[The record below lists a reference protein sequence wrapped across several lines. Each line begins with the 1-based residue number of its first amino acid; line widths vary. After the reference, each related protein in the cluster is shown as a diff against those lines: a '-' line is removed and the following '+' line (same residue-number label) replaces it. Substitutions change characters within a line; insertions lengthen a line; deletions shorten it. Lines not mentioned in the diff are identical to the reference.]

1 MSWPASGQLYY
12 HARWVPGHSGHMP
25 AGLVRLVALP
35 AGCMSSGGTAVQL
48 VQQYSRYS
56 STAGT
61 AYTRAQP
68 MRAGCTRCIYSR
80 YSRNIDVLDVYTAS
94 TAKIVDV
101 LDVYTA
107 GTAEIQQGTAQ
118 YSPHA

>member
-1 MSWPASGQLYY
+1 M
-12 HARWVPGHSGHMP
+12 
-25 AGLVRLVALP
+25 
-35 AGCMSSGGTAVQL
+35 
-48 VQQYSRYS
+48 YSRYS
-56 STAGT
+56 K
-61 AYTRAQP
+61 
-68 MRAGCTRCIYSR
+68 
-80 YSRNIDVLDVYTAS
+80 NIDVLDVYTAS